1 MLSARATI
9 ANVNFYLQVKNPDYK
24 ANLLK
29 LRNFVMVLFDTDSI
43 VQPKESEWF
52 GFFEPG
58 SDKKMIALEDSQL
71 YKEVIELIRFKH
83 CFIICK
89 D

>member
-1 MLSARATI
+1 MYI
-9 ANVNFYLQVKNPDYK
+9 NIYQQVKNPEYK

-29 LRNFVMVLFDTDSI
+29 LRNFVMVLFDSDSI

-71 YKEVIELIRFKH
+71 YKEVNELIRFNNVLEY
-83 CFIICK
+83 
-89 D
+89 